1 MPSLTATLQD
11 KEKFIAFTVVGDP
24 DLDHTVEYVVA
35 MAQAGADVVE
45 LGIAFSDPSA
55 DGPTILSADQRALDN
70 GTTTEQVFATVAR
83 IRQQTDVPL
92 VFLTYTNIVF
102 KYGYAEFLAQ
112 MQAHNVQGLIL
123 PDMPIEEQAAF
134 LSLAQQYGRDLIQL
148 VTSKSYDRLP
158 AILQNASGFVYV
170 VSSLGITGTRQTL
183 SNEANEII
191 AQIRQYSDIPVGVG
205 FGISQVEHARQFPTA
220 NAIIVGSAIVKIIAE
235 HPYDATPYLTQFI
248 TAMKEA
254 QHAQS

>member
-1 MPSLTATLQD
+1 MKSLTETLQ
-11 KEKFIAFTVVGDP
+11 EPGKFIAFAVVGDP

-70 GTTTEQVFATVAR
+70 GVTTAKVFATVAR

-102 KYGYAEFLAQ
+102 KYGYEQFLDQ
-112 MQAHNVQGLIL
+112 MQTHDVQGLIL
-123 PDMPIEEQAAF
+123 PDLPLEEQAAF
-134 LSLAQQYGRDLIQL
+134 LPLAQQYGRDFIQL
-148 VTSKSYDRLP
+148 VTSKSIHRLP
-158 AILQNASGFVYV
+158 DILKRASGFVYV
-170 VSSLGITGTRQTL
+170 VSSLGITGTRQKL
-183 SNEANEII
+183 SNEANQIIGEI
-191 AQIRQYSDIPVGVG
+191 RKYSDIPVGVG
-205 FGISQVEHARQFPTA
+205 FGISSVEHARQFPTA
-220 NAIIVGSAIVKIIAE
+220 NAIIVGSAIVKIIAQ
-235 HPYDATPYLTQFI
+235 HPYDAGPYLTTFI

-254 QHAQS
+254 QHA